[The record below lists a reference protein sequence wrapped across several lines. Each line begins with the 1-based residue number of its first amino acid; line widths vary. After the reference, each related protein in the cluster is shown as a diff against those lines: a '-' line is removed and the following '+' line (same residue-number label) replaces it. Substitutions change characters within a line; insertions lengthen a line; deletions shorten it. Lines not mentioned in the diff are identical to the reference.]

1 MSVWKK
7 LNKQDAFVTTY
18 VAKKSWN
25 LQGSQLDSYG
35 VKLLPAYSSFE
46 APVEETSPVN
56 EAAKI
61 ALVPNSSEKLCSG
74 MTLKGVN
81 TCYFSSKATILGI
94 VNSRRQVKISKVD
107 TYGEDIVKTNILRVT
122 ANNGATPTPSSIT
135 VQQILNGQAK
145 ILIDTAATSI
155 TLTHDSG
162 LCATNV
168 YTYDLPTNCQFDLLV
183 DVASITPTPTLTNT
197 PAPTPLAECSFSLLV
212 DQDSVTPT
220 PTPTNTNTPEPTITP
235 LPSCNFTLIV
245 A

>member
-25 LQGSQLDSYG
+25 LQGSQLDSHG
-35 VKLLPAYSSFE
+35 VKLLPAYSSFDT
-46 APVEETSPVN
+46 PVEEVPFIN
-56 EAAKI
+56 EAAKV
-61 ALVPNSSEKLCSG
+61 ALVAKRSEKLCSD
-74 MTLKGVN
+74 MTLTGVN
-81 TCYFSSKATILGI
+81 TCYFSSKATILGTI
-94 VNSRRQVKISKVD
+94 NGRRQVKISKVD

-122 ANNGATPTPSSIT
+122 VNNGATPTPSSIT

-162 LCATNV
+162 LCASNV
-168 YTYDLPTNCQFDLLV
+168 YTYDLSTNCQFIVLV
-183 DVASITPTPTLTNT
+183 DQAVVPTTTPTSTPTSTPGLTPTNTPTLTPTNTPTQTLTNT
-197 PAPTPLAECSFSLLV
+197 P
-212 DQDSVTPT
+212 TPT
-220 PTPTNTNTPEPTITP
+220 IPEFK
-235 LPSCNFTLIV
+235 CNFTLTV

>member
-25 LQGSQLDSYG
+25 LQGSQLDSHG
-35 VKLLPAYSSFE
+35 VKLLPAYSSFGT
-46 APVEETSPVN
+46 PVEEVPLVN

-61 ALVPNSSEKLCSG
+61 ALVPNSSEKLCSD
-74 MTLKGVN
+74 MSLTGVN
-81 TCYFSSKATILGI
+81 TCYFSSKATVLGI

-122 ANNGATPTPSSIT
+122 VDNGATPTPSSIT

-145 ILIDTAATSI
+145 ILIDTTATSI

-168 YTYDLPTNCQFDLLV
+168 YTYDLPVNCQFELLV
-183 DVASITPTPTLTNT
+183 DIASSTPT
-197 PAPTPLAECSFSLLV
+197 PTPLAECSFNLLV

-220 PTPTNTNTPEPTITP
+220 PTPTDTNTPTPSPTITSTP
-235 LPSCNFTLIV
+235 TPSCNFTLIV